1 MSKRATPPIRSRPR
15 RAGGEA
21 SVAEPTD
28 RRLSRLLG
36 LLLEHPMV
44 RECAAVASPDEV
56 RGEIVKA
63 FVVLAGDA
71 EGSEALAAELQD
83 HVKRLTAPYKYPRAV
98 EFVAEL
104 PKNASGKLLRKV
116 LRDQEYAAKGEG

>member
-1 MSKRATPPIRSRPR
+1 MGGDGYIFFVGRADDLISS
-15 RAGGEA
+15 AGYRIGPSE
-21 SVAEPTD
+21 VENV
-28 RRLSRLLG
+28 
-36 LLLEHPMV
+36 LLEHPMV
-44 RECAAVASPDEV
+44 RECAAVASPDQV

-71 EGSEALAAELQD
+71 EGTEALAAELQD

-116 LRDQEYAAKGEG
+116 LRDREYAAKGEG